1 MGSEERRGA
10 LFNCKEEG
18 RDHSGWKKEAFAA
31 NEGSVGCTEEIDQ
44 EEVNVFTRRPA
55 GRPQDEPRGPVA
67 NYLNSVVAGRSIM
80 RIADGKRFGVFV
92 QMKS

>member
-31 NEGSVGCTEEIDQ
+31 NEGTVGCTEEIDQ
-44 EEVNVFTRRPA
+44 EEVNVPVELAPFHARA
-55 GRPQDEPRGPVA
+55 RGECRKEGL
-67 NYLNSVVAGRSIM
+67 YRETLGSRC
-80 RIADGKRFGVFV
+80 FL
-92 QMKS
+92 

>member
-31 NEGSVGCTEEIDQ
+31 NEGTVGCTEEIDQ
-44 EEVNVFTRRPA
+44 EEVNVPVELAPFHARARGMPKRRFISRNAWVPLFPMTQNFLA
-55 GRPQDEPRGPVA
+55 SGC
-67 NYLNSVVAGRSIM
+67 
-80 RIADGKRFGVFV
+80 
-92 QMKS
+92 

>member
-10 LFNCKEEG
+10 LFNYKEEG

-31 NEGSVGCTEEIDQ
+31 NEGTVGCTEEIDQ

-55 GRPQDEPRGPVA
+55 VSNCLGFKHNLDP
-67 NYLNSVVAGRSIM
+67 
-80 RIADGKRFGVFV
+80 F
-92 QMKS
+92 

>member
-55 GRPQDEPRGPVA
+55 GQLNEAANLTARPLVFRHHD
-67 NYLNSVVAGRSIM
+67 RS
-80 RIADGKRFGVFV
+80 KRRRYEARR
-92 QMKS
+92 KRTHYA